1 MAIILPIASGKGG
14 VGKTV
19 FTANLGAAL
28 AGLGKTVILVDLD
41 LGGAN
46 LHTCLGVRNKHPG
59 VGSIIWKKQ
68 KRLEELVVPTEVER
82 LFLVPGDN
90 LLPGTANLDF
100 FTKRRIIKEIGELTA
115 DYVLVD
121 LGAGA
126 SYNIVDFWLMV
137 DDGILVTAPEI
148 PAILNAYA
156 FFKTAA
162 FRLLFRSFKRG
173 GDERGKIVDYVVN
186 RVEGQGKT
194 FVEFAA
200 ELAATSGAAGQRA
213 LAELS
218 ALRPRVVV
226 NMGNGETDA
235 AIAMRLREISARNLG
250 IGMDYIAYIMRDPHV
265 SASIGAREVLLT
277 SHPGTPFARGVLT
290 AAERIKAAPE
300 GRVPRLELDDED
312 LYGLMDKV
320 LNAEASQ
327 ADEADQTDEAPTL
340 GGGYELTADEAAA
353 DERLGL

>member
-1 MAIILPIASGKGG
+1 MATILPIASGKGG

-28 AGLGKTVILVDLD
+28 AKLGKTVILVDLD

-59 VGSIIWKKQ
+59 VGSIIWKKE
-68 KRLEELVVPTEVER
+68 KRLEDLVVPTDIDR

-100 FTKRRIIKEIGELTA
+100 FTKKRIMKEINELTA
-115 DYVLVD
+115 DFVLLD

-126 SYNIVDFWLMV
+126 SYNIIDFWLMSTN
-137 DDGILVTAPEI
+137 GLLVTAPEI
-148 PAILNAYA
+148 PAILNAYS

-162 FRLLFRSFKRG
+162 FRVLFRSFKRG
-173 GDERGKIVDYVVN
+173 SEARDRIVDYVVN
-186 RVEGQGKT
+186 RVEGQGQT
-194 FVEFAA
+194 FVEFASQ
-200 ELAATSGAAGQRA
+200 LAAENVASGEKA
-213 LAELS
+213 LRELS

-226 NMGNGETDA
+226 NMGNGENDA

-250 IGMDYIAYIMRDPHV
+250 ISMDYIAYILRDPQV
-265 SASIGAREVLLT
+265 SSSIGNRQLLLQ
-277 SHPGTPFARGVLT
+277 SNPDSNFARGVLT

-300 GRVPRLELDDED
+300 GKAPSLELDDED
-312 LYGLMDKV
+312 LYGLMEKV
-320 LNAEASQ
+320 LNE
-327 ADEADQTDEAPTL
+327 
-340 GGGYELTADEAAA
+340 EAALEESVA
-353 DERLGL
+353 AEDSVEDYESYDEEISVGVDGQAL